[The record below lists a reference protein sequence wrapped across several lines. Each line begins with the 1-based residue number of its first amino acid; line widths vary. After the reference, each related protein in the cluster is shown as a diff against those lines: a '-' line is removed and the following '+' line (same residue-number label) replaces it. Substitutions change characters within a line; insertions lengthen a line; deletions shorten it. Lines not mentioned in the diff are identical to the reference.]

1 MFNYS
6 KDGVVVSTVLGART
20 INKEGKYPVKIKV
33 YYQKKPKYYSIGIC
47 MTKEEWNKL
56 PDSKSFENRKIKQA
70 IESSF
75 SLVRMNVEALVGKGT
90 FSFNTLNL
98 RLGKATGDTLNS
110 AIRAKIEELKSE
122 DRIGTMQFFK
132 CTLVMVEEVGGKDIP
147 FSAITV
153 EWLQKCE
160 KLWSKTKSVSTIGM
174 HMRNIRTLMNEAK
187 RAGVSKES
195 QYPFGKGLFE
205 IKTGIGRK
213 KGLTKKLLKVISDY
227 KSGNKMTN
235 RYKDF
240 WIFIYEQEASVS
252 EPITQEEAAENT
264 PEKREYTIDELIDM
278 LGPDIEC
285 ENEAEAED
293 TSSSEKEDNGEDIF
307 AALDDWTE
315 DDDEEE
321 FSDEIID
328 MFDKTL
334 EEKGLGDAY
343 FERLERNIK
352 EHEEAQKE
360 RELYID
366 EVKWILLIITTIGL
380 LLAISLRICLMRK
393 VGLYS
398 IRLVVFI
405 PIMTM
410 MKLTVNIPL

>member
-1 MFNYS
+1 MTRKKRTQEEQPLTTEVVGAKKKS
-6 KDGVVVSTVLGART
+6 PKKKKAVEEKPVVVV
-20 INKEGKYPVKIKV
+20 
-33 YYQKKPKYYSIGIC
+33 Q
-47 MTKEEWNKL
+47 
-56 PDSKSFENRKIKQA
+56 
-70 IESSF
+70 
-75 SLVRMNVEALVGKGT
+75 
-90 FSFNTLNL
+90 
-98 RLGKATGDTLNS
+98 
-110 AIRAKIEELKSE
+110 
-122 DRIGTMQFFK
+122 
-132 CTLVMVEEVGGKDIP
+132 
-147 FSAITV
+147 
-153 EWLQKCE
+153 
-160 KLWSKTKSVSTIGM
+160 
-174 HMRNIRTLMNEAK
+174 
-187 RAGVSKES
+187 
-195 QYPFGKGLFE
+195 
-205 IKTGIGRK
+205 
-213 KGLTKKLLKVISDY
+213 
-227 KSGNKMTN
+227 
-235 RYKDF
+235 
-240 WIFIYEQEASVS
+240 EQEASVN
-252 EPITQEEAAENT
+252 EPTTQEDVAENT

-285 ENEAEAED
+285 EDETEVED
-293 TSSSEKEDNGEDIF
+293 SSSPEKEDNGEDIF
-307 AALDDWTE
+307 ATLDDWTE

-352 EHEEAQKE
+352 EHEEAQRE

-410 MKLTVNIPL
+410 MKLIVNIPL

>member
-1 MFNYS
+1 MTRKIINV
-6 KDGVVVSTVLGART
+6 K
-20 INKEGKYPVKIKV
+20 INKVMTR
-33 YYQKKPKYYSIGIC
+33 KKRIQ
-47 MTKEEWNKL
+47 EEQPLTTEVVGAKKKS
-56 PDSKSFENRKIKQA
+56 SKKK
-70 IESSF
+70 
-75 SLVRMNVEALVGKGT
+75 
-90 FSFNTLNL
+90 
-98 RLGKATGDTLNS
+98 KA
-110 AIRAKIEELKSE
+110 
-122 DRIGTMQFFK
+122 
-132 CTLVMVEEVGGKDIP
+132 VEEKP
-147 FSAITV
+147 
-153 EWLQKCE
+153 
-160 KLWSKTKSVSTIGM
+160 
-174 HMRNIRTLMNEAK
+174 
-187 RAGVSKES
+187 
-195 QYPFGKGLFE
+195 
-205 IKTGIGRK
+205 
-213 KGLTKKLLKVISDY
+213 VIVQEQ
-227 KSGNKMTN
+227 
-235 RYKDF
+235 
-240 WIFIYEQEASVS
+240 EQEASVN

-285 ENEAEAED
+285 EDETEVED
-293 TSSSEKEDNGEDIF
+293 TSSPEKEDNGEDIF
-307 AALDDWTE
+307 ATLDDWTE

-352 EHEEAQKE
+352 EHEEAQRE

-410 MKLTVNIPL
+410 MKLIVNIPL

>member
-1 MFNYS
+1 MTRKKRTQEEQPLNTEVVGAKKKS
-6 KDGVVVSTVLGART
+6 PKKKKAVEEKPVVVV
-20 INKEGKYPVKIKV
+20 
-33 YYQKKPKYYSIGIC
+33 Q
-47 MTKEEWNKL
+47 
-56 PDSKSFENRKIKQA
+56 
-70 IESSF
+70 
-75 SLVRMNVEALVGKGT
+75 
-90 FSFNTLNL
+90 
-98 RLGKATGDTLNS
+98 
-110 AIRAKIEELKSE
+110 
-122 DRIGTMQFFK
+122 
-132 CTLVMVEEVGGKDIP
+132 
-147 FSAITV
+147 
-153 EWLQKCE
+153 
-160 KLWSKTKSVSTIGM
+160 
-174 HMRNIRTLMNEAK
+174 
-187 RAGVSKES
+187 
-195 QYPFGKGLFE
+195 
-205 IKTGIGRK
+205 
-213 KGLTKKLLKVISDY
+213 
-227 KSGNKMTN
+227 
-235 RYKDF
+235 
-240 WIFIYEQEASVS
+240 EQEASVN
-252 EPITQEEAAENT
+252 EPTTQEDVAENT

-285 ENEAEAED
+285 EDETEVED
-293 TSSSEKEDNGEDIF
+293 TSSPEKEDNGEDIF
-307 AALDDWTE
+307 ATLDDWTE

-352 EHEEAQKE
+352 EHEEAQRE

-410 MKLTVNIPL
+410 MKLIVNIPL

>member
-1 MFNYS
+1 MTRKKRTQEEQPLTTEVVGAKKKSPKN
-6 KDGVVVSTVLGART
+6 KKAVEEKPVVVV
-20 INKEGKYPVKIKV
+20 
-33 YYQKKPKYYSIGIC
+33 Q
-47 MTKEEWNKL
+47 
-56 PDSKSFENRKIKQA
+56 
-70 IESSF
+70 
-75 SLVRMNVEALVGKGT
+75 
-90 FSFNTLNL
+90 
-98 RLGKATGDTLNS
+98 
-110 AIRAKIEELKSE
+110 
-122 DRIGTMQFFK
+122 
-132 CTLVMVEEVGGKDIP
+132 
-147 FSAITV
+147 
-153 EWLQKCE
+153 
-160 KLWSKTKSVSTIGM
+160 
-174 HMRNIRTLMNEAK
+174 
-187 RAGVSKES
+187 
-195 QYPFGKGLFE
+195 
-205 IKTGIGRK
+205 
-213 KGLTKKLLKVISDY
+213 
-227 KSGNKMTN
+227 
-235 RYKDF
+235 
-240 WIFIYEQEASVS
+240 EQEASVN
-252 EPITQEEAAENT
+252 EPTTQEDVAENT

-285 ENEAEAED
+285 EDETEVED
-293 TSSSEKEDNGEDIF
+293 TSSPEKEDNGEDIF
-307 AALDDWTE
+307 ATLDDWTE

-352 EHEEAQKE
+352 EHEEAQRE

-410 MKLTVNIPL
+410 MKLIVNIPL

>member
-1 MFNYS
+1 MTRKIINVKINKAMTRKKRTQEEQPLTTEVVGAKKKS
-6 KDGVVVSTVLGART
+6 PKKKKAVEEKPVVVV
-20 INKEGKYPVKIKV
+20 
-33 YYQKKPKYYSIGIC
+33 Q
-47 MTKEEWNKL
+47 
-56 PDSKSFENRKIKQA
+56 
-70 IESSF
+70 
-75 SLVRMNVEALVGKGT
+75 
-90 FSFNTLNL
+90 
-98 RLGKATGDTLNS
+98 
-110 AIRAKIEELKSE
+110 
-122 DRIGTMQFFK
+122 
-132 CTLVMVEEVGGKDIP
+132 
-147 FSAITV
+147 
-153 EWLQKCE
+153 
-160 KLWSKTKSVSTIGM
+160 
-174 HMRNIRTLMNEAK
+174 
-187 RAGVSKES
+187 
-195 QYPFGKGLFE
+195 
-205 IKTGIGRK
+205 
-213 KGLTKKLLKVISDY
+213 
-227 KSGNKMTN
+227 
-235 RYKDF
+235 
-240 WIFIYEQEASVS
+240 EQEASVN
-252 EPITQEEAAENT
+252 EPTTQEDVAENT

-285 ENEAEAED
+285 EDETEVED
-293 TSSSEKEDNGEDIF
+293 TSSPEKEDNGEDIF
-307 AALDDWTE
+307 ATLDDWTE

-352 EHEEAQKE
+352 EHEEAQRE

-410 MKLTVNIPL
+410 MKLIVNIPL

>member
-1 MFNYS
+1 MTRKKRTQEEQPLTTEVVGAKKKS
-6 KDGVVVSTVLGART
+6 PKKKKAVEEKPVVVV
-20 INKEGKYPVKIKV
+20 
-33 YYQKKPKYYSIGIC
+33 Q
-47 MTKEEWNKL
+47 
-56 PDSKSFENRKIKQA
+56 
-70 IESSF
+70 
-75 SLVRMNVEALVGKGT
+75 
-90 FSFNTLNL
+90 
-98 RLGKATGDTLNS
+98 
-110 AIRAKIEELKSE
+110 
-122 DRIGTMQFFK
+122 
-132 CTLVMVEEVGGKDIP
+132 
-147 FSAITV
+147 
-153 EWLQKCE
+153 
-160 KLWSKTKSVSTIGM
+160 
-174 HMRNIRTLMNEAK
+174 
-187 RAGVSKES
+187 
-195 QYPFGKGLFE
+195 
-205 IKTGIGRK
+205 
-213 KGLTKKLLKVISDY
+213 
-227 KSGNKMTN
+227 
-235 RYKDF
+235 
-240 WIFIYEQEASVS
+240 EQEASVN
-252 EPITQEEAAENT
+252 EPTTQEDVAENT

-285 ENEAEAED
+285 EDETEVED
-293 TSSSEKEDNGEDIF
+293 TSSPEKEDNREDIF
-307 AALDDWTE
+307 ATLDDWTE

-352 EHEEAQKE
+352 EHEEAQRE

-410 MKLTVNIPL
+410 MKLIVNIPL